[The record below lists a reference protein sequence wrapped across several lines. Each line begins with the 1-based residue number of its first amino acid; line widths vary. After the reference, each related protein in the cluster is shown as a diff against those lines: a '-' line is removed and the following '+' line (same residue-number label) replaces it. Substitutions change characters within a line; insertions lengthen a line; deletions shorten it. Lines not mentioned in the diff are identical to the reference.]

1 MPVVKEKIKNKIL
14 NNNKKVIVGI
24 GEVVWDIFPDGAHMG
39 GAPANFVYYARLQG
53 LESFLVSRVGD
64 DELGRETL
72 NRFSSHKL
80 PTDYIQVDRAH
91 PTGTVRV
98 RLDAHK
104 VPTFTIEEK
113 VAWDFL
119 EKNDSLQQLAQEAAT
134 ICFGSLAFRSAV
146 TGETIS
152 WFLDQASP
160 DCLLVLDINLRAPF
174 FSPELINKLLKKAD
188 VLKLNENELEI
199 IGGYF
204 YPSLKEK
211 ILLGRRLIQDY
222 QLKLVAVTEGEKGSW
237 LVTPDQESYHPA
249 FPVTVVDT
257 VGAGDAFTSV
267 LVAGLLRGESLEE
280 INKQANWV
288 ASRVCAQKGAWV
300 KL

>member
-1 MPVVKEKIKNKIL
+1 MPSAKEKQKDQISQDKKI
-14 NNNKKVIVGI
+14 VVGI
-24 GEVVWDIFPDGAHMG
+24 GEVVWDIFPDGTHMG
-39 GAPANFVYYARLQG
+39 GAPANFVYYAQLLGFQ
-53 LESFLVSRVGD
+53 SFLVSRVGD

-72 NRFSSHKL
+72 SRFSSHQMS
-80 PTDYIQVDRAH
+80 TDYIQLDRIH

-98 RLDAHK
+98 ELDDNK
-104 VPTFTIEEK
+104 VPTFTIEEN

-119 EKNDSLQQLAQEAAT
+119 EKNESLPQLAQKAAA
-134 ICFGSLAFRSAV
+134 ICFGSLAFRSAI

-152 WFLDQASP
+152 WFLDQARSN
-160 DCLLVLDINLRAPF
+160 CLLVLDINLRAPF
-174 FSPELINKLLKKAD
+174 FSPELISKLLKEAD
-188 VLKLNENELEI
+188 VLKLNDSELAT
-199 IGGYF
+199 IGDYL
-204 YPSLKEK
+204 YPTLKEE
-211 ILLGRRLIQDY
+211 IPLCRRLIQDY
-222 QLKLVAVTEGEKGSW
+222 QLELVALTRGEKGSW
-237 LVTPDQESYHPA
+237 LITSRQESYNPA

-267 LVAGLLRGESLEE
+267 LVAGLLKGERLEE